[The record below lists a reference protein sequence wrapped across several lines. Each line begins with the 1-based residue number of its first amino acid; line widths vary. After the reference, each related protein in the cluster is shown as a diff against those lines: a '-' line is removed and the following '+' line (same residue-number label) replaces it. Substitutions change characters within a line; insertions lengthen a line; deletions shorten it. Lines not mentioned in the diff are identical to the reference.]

1 MSGHHAY
8 GREPPATRRRRRPFA
23 AAALLSIAS
32 VLMGCGGSDA
42 DDVTFIVGLALFDE
56 TNSFIALRKQL
67 GTAGIAVKGYQCGY
81 EDSAKYSPGM
91 PSIHVEGRTPRLIY
105 VTVSYDDGQRAS
117 RLGIQ
122 TLRFWAGV
130 NLNIDSDPFDCGP
143 LPTGPE

>member
-1 MSGHHAY
+1 MSRQHAAD
-8 GREPPATRRRRRPFA
+8 GKRSVFDRIRRPLA
-23 AAALLSIAS
+23 AAV
-32 VLMGCGGSDA
+32 VLATAGVSLGCGGSEA
-42 DDVTFIVGLALFDE
+42 DDVTFIVGLSLYDE
-56 TNSFIALRKQL
+56 TNSFLALRKQL
-67 GTAGIAVKGYQCGY
+67 DEAGIAVKGYRCGY